1 MGVRPHQ
8 VLFVGHKAAELEGAR
23 ALGIKTVAFN
33 RDTDAEGDI
42 QIDRFAQLLG
52 LLTGQ
57 SRIPGI
63 EE

>member
-1 MGVRPHQ
+1 
-8 VLFVGHKAAELEGAR
+8 
-23 ALGIKTVAFN
+23 VAFN